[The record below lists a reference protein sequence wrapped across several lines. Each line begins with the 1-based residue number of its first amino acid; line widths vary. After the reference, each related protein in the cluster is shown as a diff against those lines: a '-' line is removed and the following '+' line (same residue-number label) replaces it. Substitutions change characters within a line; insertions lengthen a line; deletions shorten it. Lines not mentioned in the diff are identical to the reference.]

1 MSRKPRSLAASL
13 LASGAVL
20 LAAAPAAAWPFGGAP
35 RPADQTAAASSS
47 PASSKTPGG
56 PQTGPQK
63 ASPEQRAAAQ
73 RLDPLARAAFWQHE
87 AAIDPK
93 DPDAG
98 LGLAVALRQLGR
110 NDEAADSAERVLL
123 FAPKNEDALLES
135 ARDHI
140 AAGHG
145 FYSIAPLK
153 EAEALYPKD
162 WRPVS
167 LMAVA
172 MEQDERPDEA
182 LAAYDHALKLSPN
195 NPAILSNFALFQA
208 QRGKVAEAEALLR
221 QAVAQPTATAQE
233 RQNLALVLGLQGKLA
248 EAEGLMR
255 QDLPPEVADA
265 NLAYLKG
272 AYARGGAPIAPTPS
286 APQPTNAPPRTWG
299 SVQLSDAKG
308 G

>member
-13 LASGAVL
+13 LAVGGVL
-20 LAAAPAAAWPFGGAP
+20 LVAAPAGAWPFGGAP
-35 RPADQTAAASSS
+35 KPADQTAAASST
-47 PASSKTPGG
+47 PAGQKTP
-56 PQTGPQK
+56 TGPQK

-73 RLDPLARAAFWQHE
+73 RLEPLPRAAFWQHE

-93 DPDAG
+93 DPEAG

-135 ARDHI
+135 ARAHI

-145 FYSIAPLK
+145 FYAIPPLK
-153 EAEALYPKD
+153 QAETLYPKD

-172 MEQDERPDEA
+172 LEQDERPDDA
-182 LAAYDHALKLSPN
+182 LAAYNQALKLSPN
-195 NPAILSNFALFQA
+195 NPAVLSNLALFQA
-208 QRGKVAEAEALLR
+208 QRGNVAEAEALLR
-221 QAVAQPTATAQE
+221 KAVAQPTATAQE

-248 EAEGLMR
+248 EAERLMR

-272 AYARGGAPIAPTPS
+272 GAAPAAATPAS
-286 APQPTNAPPRTWG
+286 SGAQPAKPQPQPARTWG
-299 SVQLSDAKG
+299 SVQGADGKG